1 MAVGDTRAGE
11 AGNPLTATEN
21 NITVNKYVSE
31 NATGG
36 YSLTLEA
43 YAANQQTTTTTTTPL
58 DIVLVLDVSGSMA
71 YNFNGRQE
79 NDPEKQRITALK
91 TAVNSFIDSVASNA
105 ASSGANHQIS
115 IVKFAGNWSDDIGN
129 DTYDS
134 GRDTYNCS
142 QVVASLTSVSSGA
155 EALKGEVNDLTAS
168 GATRADFGMK
178 HAQSVLNSSQR
189 ESKKVV
195 IMFTDGQPTSGSSYE
210 GAVAHGAINTAK
222 VLKDEGVTVYTI
234 GIFGGADPSNTSE
247 ETNKYMNAVSSKY
260 PNAVSEERWLF
271 ITYYEVELGSPVDG
285 SYYFASS
292 SAEGLEDV
300 FRTIANTVTSNTLT
314 ANPDSE
320 AVLSDTLSEYFNFPE
335 GLTGQNPSG
344 VTVEKVPVTGKAGD
358 SYSWGSPVDITGEV
372 SVTVSGDSISIT
384 GFDYKANAVTE
395 STEGGE
401 TTYRGYKLVVT
412 FPIEV
417 DMAACVSDP
426 QENHSYPTNNV
437 IGSKAGLFYKSENAE
452 SNDTYTTLS
461 ASPTVTIDELN
472 ANGTDVTVQVYVD
485 GALVT
490 DPLDY
495 ITLGRSTKDT
505 AYSYFKTTVGPDGTV
520 SCDFNYSPT
529 GGNHDC
535 VDLEV
540 TVNSSA
546 YVLNGVNSYQSHG
559 MNGTNNVTPSG
570 SAYAYIVD
578 NVTADNTDAVDCTIY
593 LRSAYSVEYYQGGKL
608 TEEPYNDQNTYV
620 VEADVAA
627 STAQEDY
634 PAEGSS
640 ARMSWKNDEA
650 LTSISLPALPSVT
663 GSDVDGWFLGSEDGT
678 KYEPKSESN
687 VSAVKPD
694 TGSVIKFY
702 ATSSTSRYTITINY
716 VDDGSDPLK
725 TAYTDTQDYNYKYS
739 FDVSEEDEAVIPFII
754 VKGDTNY
761 VFDHFADSTPL
772 SGELTD
778 DVVITA
784 VYLIDENKNGTPDAY
799 EATVTYEV
807 ENGTWADGT
816 ADDQTTD
823 FILREFNDSTNS
835 WVDVDP
841 TPTLGITIPTGM
853 KPVTGYAN
861 IGSWSPSATAD
872 TPVTGNAIYTYTFG
886 TRMYTIT
893 INYVDDGSDP
903 LKTAYT
909 DTQNNGYKYSF
920 DVSEDDTGTIPFI
933 IVKDDTNYVFDHFAD
948 STPLSGELTDDVV
961 ITAVYLIDANGN
973 EVPDAYDASVTY
985 EVVNGTWAEG
995 GSEPKTEDF
1004 TLKKFNAS
1012 TNTWVDVDPTPTL
1025 GNTIPT
1031 DMKPDTGYA
1040 DNGAWGTDISDSTPV
1055 TGDVTYTYTFGTRM
1069 YSITINYQDDVNTV
1083 LKTAY
1088 TDTQN
1093 DGSEYSFDVSTDTTG
1108 EIPLIIVKEGTNYV
1122 FDHFADGSDPLSGTL
1137 TGDVEI
1143 TAVYLIDENGN
1154 EVPDAYEATVTYKV
1168 VNGTWAD
1175 DTNADKTEDF
1185 VLKTFDPDTNTW
1197 VAATPTPTLGIT
1209 IPTGMKPVTG
1219 YANIGSWSPSATADT
1234 PVTGNAI
1241 YTYTFGTRMYTIT
1254 INYQDEDGAELKTV
1268 YTDTQNDGYEYRFD
1282 VSADASGYIPFII
1295 VKEGTNYVFDHF
1307 ADDTPLSGKLTDDVV
1322 ITAVYLIDANGNKV
1336 PDAYEAT
1343 VTYKVVNGTWA
1354 NDTTDDQTTD
1364 FILREFND
1372 STNSWVD
1379 VDPTPTLGNT
1389 IPTGMKPDANHTG
1402 SGEWDTAISAD
1413 TKVTGDV
1420 TYTYTFSTEKAPALT
1435 VDKTVTSVGGTEVSD
1450 QSSIPSAT
1458 VGDVIEYQIAV
1469 ENTGNVALSDVTVS
1483 DGKWASGVE
1492 ITVDGAASTLTGD
1505 SYTITS
1511 LDVGKSVTITYS
1523 YTVTDAD
1530 VTAGKVTNNV
1540 TADDGNDTE
1549 DDDIAEVPVSGTITI
1564 TPANITIYM
1573 GGDEGY
1579 DAVVG
1584 ENAQTTSS
1592 NSMPTPLFYVTVP
1605 SSLGNVNV
1613 SDIVLTGA
1621 ENRKWEFELAGY
1633 DSTGKALY
1641 YINSTGFTGQDDVRV
1656 TYTGIDG
1663 KAHISDSFN
1672 PSTVHELFTT
1682 YDIAIYPGNAG
1693 KVEAT
1698 VNGVKYGIASGTGKL
1713 YVRAVEDTEDNPVVS
1728 VETTVTEP
1736 VASGEAAIF
1745 APADTKY
1752 TLNNTSVE
1760 VDPEGVG
1767 LLFDSIIDTDADR
1780 TGALIDA
1787 IESEYNIN
1795 ITNGNYQA
1803 QYLDLVDA
1811 NNGNAWVKADGN
1823 VTVYWGYP
1831 KGTNSSTSFTLYH
1844 FTDLH
1849 RDGSNSGF
1857 DIADISN
1864 SDIEVVKVTK
1874 TTYGIAFEVEP
1885 GGFSPFV
1892 LVWSDNYIPPIVPPS
1907 EPDYT
1912 PNWLNTT
1919 DHFGYIIGYED
1930 GTVKPNAGITRAEVA
1945 TIFFRLLTDEA
1956 RERFWSET
1964 NAYTDVADGS
1974 WYNNAIS
1981 TLSNIGILGGYE
1993 DGTFR
1998 PNASITRAEFAKIAV
2013 SFFDWAD
2020 IEAANNFVDVRDS
2033 AWYANYVAVAA
2044 KIGLIEGYGGNV
2056 FRPDATITRAEAC
2069 TIINRTLGRAPDA
2082 DHLLPVG
2089 QMNTWP
2095 DNADTGVW
2103 YYAQIQEA
2111 TNSHD
2116 YRWIGD
2122 IEQWTAKLPEPDW
2135 DKLQY

>member
-1 MAVGDTRAGE
+1 MKNAKKRVWSIVLTLAMLLSLLPVSAMAVGDTRAGE
-11 AGNPLTATEN
+11 AGNPLTRTSN
-21 NITVNKYVSE
+21 NITVNKYVSG
-31 NATGG
+31 NADVG

-43 YAANQQTTTTTTTPL
+43 YAANQQTTTTTTAPL

-71 YNFNGRQE
+71 DPISYTAASNTNWSYNDIHNSDTTYYYRDRDGNYYEVKAGTEGFFRTRYYLYYEGE
-79 NDPEKQRITALK
+79 LLGKKTNDSDAIAYSGNLYTAGALRIDALK
-91 TAVNSFIDSVASNA
+91 SAVSSFINSVAANA
-105 ASSGANHQIS
+105 SENNVDHQIS
-115 IVKFAGNWSDDIGN
+115 IVKFAGDSTAEIGN
-129 DTYDS
+129 DKYQD
-134 GRDTYNCS
+134 GRYTYNYS
-142 QVVASLTSVSSGA
+142 QIVKGLTSVSGSGSSELITA
-155 EALKGEVNDLTAS
+155 VNGLEAM
-168 GATRADFGMK
+168 GATRADYGME
-178 HAQSVLNSSQR
+178 HAQTVLQGARDDSH
-189 ESKKVV
+189 KVV
-195 IMFTDGQPTSGSSYE
+195 IMFTDGSPTSGQNFEANVANAAISASLTLKSS
-210 GAVAHGAINTAK
+210 
-222 VLKDEGVTVYTI
+222 DVTVYTI
-234 GIFGGADPSNTSE
+234 GIFEGADPSGNSNE
-247 ETNKYMNAVSSKY
+247 NLYMNAVSSNY
-260 PNAVSEERWLF
+260 PNAT
-271 ITYYEVELGSPVDG
+271 TYTNLGTRAEG
-285 SYYFASS
+285 TFYFASS
-292 SAEGLEDV
+292 TSSGLEGV
-300 FRTIANTVTSNTLT
+300 FNTIADTVTSNTLT
-314 ANPDSE
+314 ANPDSD
-320 AVLSDTLSEYFNFPE
+320 AVLSDTLSQYFDFPA
-335 GLTGQNPSG
+335 GLSGSSSEITVKYAPATLYDTVTKTFTFGPAEDLPSG
-344 VTVEKVPVTGKAGD
+344 SNVEVSIAGGTISVTGFNYKEYAA
-358 SYSWGSPVDITGEV
+358 SYNSTDG
-372 SVTVSGDSISIT
+372 TVSG
-384 GFDYKANAVTE
+384 G
-395 STEGGE
+395 
-401 TTYRGYKLVVT
+401 KLIVT

-417 DMAACVSDP
+417 NEDACILNP
-426 QENHSYPTNNV
+426 TPNGIYPTNSTAS
-437 IGSKAGLFYKSENAE
+437 GSEAGLSYKGDSEAQ
-452 SNDTYTTLS
+452 SNDTSTSLTRSPDVTL
-461 ASPTVTIDELN
+461 TDLD

-485 GALVT
+485 GEKVA
-490 DPLDY
+490 DPLNY
-495 ITLGRSTKDT
+495 IELSRNTKDT
-505 AYSYFKTTVGPDGTV
+505 TYFYFSTSVSDGIVT
-520 SCDFNYSPT
+520 CDFNYQP
-529 GGNHDC
+529 GRHDC
-535 VDLEV
+535 VDLNV
-540 TVNSSA
+540 KILAPGS
-546 YVLNGVNSYQSHG
+546 YVLQGVHSYQSYGMSGTSNVSEG
-559 MNGTNNVTPSG
+559 MNADT
-570 SAYAYIVD
+570 YIVD
-578 NVTADNTDAVDCTIY
+578 NVAADNTDAVDCTIY

-640 ARMSWKNDEA
+640 AWMRWKNDEA

-678 KYEPKSESN
+678 KYAPSRSVN
-687 VSAVKPD
+687 MTDAMPSAE
-694 TGSVIKFY
+694 GSVIKFY
-702 ATSSTSRYTITINY
+702 ATASAKSYNLTYEWTGLPAEATITPPTGDSYAYGAEVTIDTEYTSASTTKVGHDTYTFSGWDTSELEDGKMPARDAAIRGTWTLKGSDPKYTVEYKVTGDAPATSSELPAEAQYYAGDPVTVAGGLTTDESSKDGVSGTWTFNGWTTEDAEIAEGTFIMPGKGVTLTGTWSFEPDTHKITINY
-716 VDDGSDPLK
+716 VDDGS
-725 TAYTDTQDYNYKYS
+725 
-739 FDVSEEDEAVIPFII
+739 
-754 VKGDTNY
+754 
-761 VFDHFADSTPL
+761 
-772 SGELTD
+772 
-778 DVVITA
+778 
-784 VYLIDENKNGTPDAY
+784 
-799 EATVTYEV
+799 
-807 ENGTWADGT
+807 
-816 ADDQTTD
+816 
-823 FILREFNDSTNS
+823 
-835 WVDVDP
+835 
-841 TPTLGITIPTGM
+841 
-853 KPVTGYAN
+853 
-861 IGSWSPSATAD
+861 
-872 TPVTGNAIYTYTFG
+872 
-886 TRMYTIT
+886 
-893 INYVDDGSDP
+893 
-903 LKTAYT
+903 
-909 DTQNNGYKYSF
+909 
-920 DVSEDDTGTIPFI
+920 
-933 IVKDDTNYVFDHFAD
+933 
-948 STPLSGELTDDVV
+948 
-961 ITAVYLIDANGN
+961 
-973 EVPDAYDASVTY
+973 
-985 EVVNGTWAEG
+985 
-995 GSEPKTEDF
+995 
-1004 TLKKFNAS
+1004 
-1012 TNTWVDVDPTPTL
+1012 
-1025 GNTIPT
+1025 
-1031 DMKPDTGYA
+1031 
-1040 DNGAWGTDISDSTPV
+1040 
-1055 TGDVTYTYTFGTRM
+1055 
-1069 YSITINYQDDVNTV
+1069 YQ
-1083 LKTAY
+1083 
-1088 TDTQN
+1088 
-1093 DGSEYSFDVSTDTTG
+1093 
-1108 EIPLIIVKEGTNYV
+1108 
-1122 FDHFADGSDPLSGTL
+1122 
-1137 TGDVEI
+1137 
-1143 TAVYLIDENGN
+1143 
-1154 EVPDAYEATVTYKV
+1154 
-1168 VNGTWAD
+1168 
-1175 DTNADKTEDF
+1175 
-1185 VLKTFDPDTNTW
+1185 
-1197 VAATPTPTLGIT
+1197 
-1209 IPTGMKPVTG
+1209 
-1219 YANIGSWSPSATADT
+1219 
-1234 PVTGNAI
+1234 
-1241 YTYTFGTRMYTIT
+1241 
-1254 INYQDEDGAELKTV
+1254 LKTV

-1295 VKEGTNYVFDHF
+1295 VKGGTNYVFDHF
-1307 ADDTPLSGKLTDDVV
+1307 AEGSASLSGTLKGDVV
-1322 ITAVYLIDANGNKV
+1322 ITAVYLIDANGNEV
-1336 PDAYEAT
+1336 PDAYDAT
-1343 VTYKVVNGTWA
+1343 VTYEVVNGTWA
-1354 NDTTDDQTTD
+1354 EGGSDPKTQD
-1364 FILREFND
+1364 FTLKKFNA

-1379 VDPTPTLGNT
+1379 VDPTPTLGST
-1389 IPTGMKPDANHTG
+1389 IPTDMKPDASHTG
-1402 SGEWDTAISAD
+1402 SGEWNIAISAD
-1413 TKVTGDV
+1413 TKVTGSV

-1469 ENTGNVALSDVTVS
+1469 ENTGNVALSNVTVS
-1483 DGKWASGVE
+1483 DGKWAPGVE
-1492 ITVDGAASTLTGD
+1492 ITVGGAAFTLTGD

-1511 LDVGKSVTITYS
+1511 LDVGETVTITYS
-1523 YTVTDAD
+1523 YTVTAAD

-1549 DDDIAEVPVSGTITI
+1549 GDDTVEVPVSGTITI

-1613 SDIVLTGA
+1613 SGIVLTGA
-1621 ENRKWEFELAGY
+1621 ENRKWEFKLAGY

-1641 YINSTGFTGQDDVRV
+1641 YINSTGFTGQVDVRV

-1682 YDIAIYPGNAG
+1682 YDIDIYPGNAG

-1698 VNGVKYGIASGTGKL
+1698 VNGVNYGIASGTGKL

-1728 VETTVTEP
+1728 VETNVTEP

-1745 APADTKY
+1745 APADTEY

-1857 DIADISN
+1857 DIADISS

-1945 TIFFRLLTDEA
+1945 TIFFRLLTDGA
-1956 RERFWSET
+1956 RERFWSES
-1964 NAYTDVADGS
+1964 NAYTDVAAGS
-1974 WYNNAIS
+1974 WYNIAVS
-1981 TLSNIGILGGYE
+1981 TLSNMGILGGYE

-2020 IEAANNFVDVRDS
+2020 IEAVNSFVDVRDS

-2044 KIGLIEGYGGNV
+2044 EIGLIEGYGGNV

-2082 DHLLPVG
+2082 DHLLPVS

-2095 DNADTGVW
+2095 DNSDTGVW

>member
-1 MAVGDTRAGE
+1 MRKAKTRVWSIVLTLAMLLSLLPVSAMAVGDTRAGE
-11 AGNPLTATEN
+11 AGNPLTNTSN
-21 NITVNKYVSE
+21 NITVNKYVSG

-71 YNFNGRQE
+71 DPISYTAASQTSWSYNDIKDSGTTYYYRDRDGNYYEVEAETGGLFRTYYYLYYTNDWNIERTISSGRIYSPDE
-79 NDPEKQRITALK
+79 PSYSGPLYTAGELRIVALK
-91 TAVNSFIDSVASNA
+91 NAVASFINSVAANA
-105 ASSGANHQIS
+105 SENSVDHQIS
-115 IVKFAGNWSDDIGN
+115 IVKFAGDSKAEIGN
-129 DTYDS
+129 DKYQDGS
-134 GRDTYNCS
+134 YTYNYS
-142 QVVASLTSVSSGA
+142 QIVKGLTSVFDGGSSELITAVNGL
-155 EALKGEVNDLTAS
+155 EAM
-168 GATRADFGMK
+168 GATRADYGME
-178 HAQSVLNSSQR
+178 HAQTVLQGARDDSH
-189 ESKKVV
+189 KVV
-195 IMFTDGQPTSGSSYE
+195 IMFTDGSPTSGQNFEADVANAAISASQTLKSS
-210 GAVAHGAINTAK
+210 
-222 VLKDEGVTVYTI
+222 DVTVYTI
-234 GIFGGADPSNTSE
+234 GIFEGADPSGNSNE
-247 ETNKYMNAVSSKY
+247 NLYMNAVSSNY
-260 PNAVSEERWLF
+260 PNATSY
-271 ITYYEVELGSPVDG
+271 TNLGTRAEG
-285 SYYFASS
+285 TFYFASS
-292 SAEGLEDV
+292 TSSGLEGV
-300 FRTIANTVTSNTLT
+300 FNTIADTVTSNTLT

-320 AVLSDTLSEYFNFPE
+320 AVLSDTLSQYFEFPARLSGSSSE
-335 GLTGQNPSG
+335 ITVKYAPATHYDTVTKTFTFGQAEDLPGGSN
-344 VTVEKVPVTGKAGD
+344 VEVSIAGGTISVTGFNYKEYAA
-358 SYSWGSPVDITGEV
+358 SYNSTG
-372 SVTVSGDSISIT
+372 TVSG
-384 GFDYKANAVTE
+384 G
-395 STEGGE
+395 
-401 TTYRGYKLVVT
+401 KLIVT

-417 DMAACVSDP
+417 NEDACILNP
-426 QENHSYPTNNV
+426 TPNGIYPTNSTAS
-437 IGSKAGLFYKSENAE
+437 GSEAGLSYKGDSEAQ
-452 SNDTYTTLS
+452 SNDTSTSLTRSPDVTL
-461 ASPTVTIDELN
+461 TDLD

-485 GALVT
+485 GKKVA
-490 DPLDY
+490 DPLNY
-495 ITLGRSTKDT
+495 IELSRNTKDT
-505 AYSYFKTTVGPDGTV
+505 TYFYFSTSVSDGIVT
-520 SCDFNYSPT
+520 CDFNYQP
-529 GGNHDC
+529 GRHDC
-535 VDLEV
+535 VDLNV
-540 TVNSSA
+540 KILAPGS
-546 YVLNGVNSYQSHG
+546 YVLQGVRSYQSYGMSGTSNVSEG
-559 MNGTNNVTPSG
+559 MNADT
-570 SAYAYIVD
+570 YIVD

-593 LRSAYSVEYYQGGKL
+593 LRSAYSVEYYRDSIKL
-608 TEEPYNDQNTYV
+608 TEEPYNDQNTYIAGTDIS
-620 VEADVAA
+620 E
-627 STAQEDY
+627 TT
-634 PAEGSS
+634 AEGPTEGNS
-640 ARMSWKNDEA
+640 AWMSWKNDKA

-663 GSDVDGWFLGSEDGT
+663 GSDVDGWFLGSASGT
-678 KYEPKSESN
+678 EYDPSGSVNMTDAVPSAES
-687 VSAVKPD
+687 
-694 TGSVIKFY
+694 SVIKFY
-702 ATSSTSRYTITINY
+702 ATSSAKNYNLTYKWSGLPAGATITPPDDESYAYGAPVTIDNIYTSSSTTKVGHDTYTFSGWTSITPDLGADSTMPASDVTVSGTWEKTSSDPKYTVEYKVTGDAPATSSELPAEAQYYEGDPVTVAGGLTTDETTKDSVSGTWTFSGWTTEDAEIAEGAFIMPDKGVTLTGTWSFEPDTHNITINY
-716 VDDGSDPLK
+716 QDDVNTVLK
-725 TAYTDTQDYNYKYS
+725 PSYTDTQNDGSEYS
-739 FDVSEEDEAVIPFII
+739 FDVSKED
-754 VKGDTNY
+754 G
-761 VFDHFADSTPL
+761 
-772 SGELTD
+772 
-778 DVVITA
+778 
-784 VYLIDENKNGTPDAY
+784 
-799 EATVTYEV
+799 
-807 ENGTWADGT
+807 
-816 ADDQTTD
+816 
-823 FILREFNDSTNS
+823 
-835 WVDVDP
+835 
-841 TPTLGITIPTGM
+841 
-853 KPVTGYAN
+853 
-861 IGSWSPSATAD
+861 
-872 TPVTGNAIYTYTFG
+872 AI
-886 TRMYTIT
+886 
-893 INYVDDGSDP
+893 
-903 LKTAYT
+903 
-909 DTQNNGYKYSF
+909 
-920 DVSEDDTGTIPFI
+920 IPFI

-973 EVPDAYDASVTY
+973 
-985 EVVNGTWAEG
+985 
-995 GSEPKTEDF
+995 
-1004 TLKKFNAS
+1004 
-1012 TNTWVDVDPTPTL
+1012 
-1025 GNTIPT
+1025 
-1031 DMKPDTGYA
+1031 
-1040 DNGAWGTDISDSTPV
+1040 
-1055 TGDVTYTYTFGTRM
+1055 
-1069 YSITINYQDDVNTV
+1069 
-1083 LKTAY
+1083 
-1088 TDTQN
+1088 
-1093 DGSEYSFDVSTDTTG
+1093 
-1108 EIPLIIVKEGTNYV
+1108 
-1122 FDHFADGSDPLSGTL
+1122 
-1137 TGDVEI
+1137 
-1143 TAVYLIDENGN
+1143 
-1154 EVPDAYEATVTYKV
+1154 
-1168 VNGTWAD
+1168 
-1175 DTNADKTEDF
+1175 
-1185 VLKTFDPDTNTW
+1185 
-1197 VAATPTPTLGIT
+1197 
-1209 IPTGMKPVTG
+1209 
-1219 YANIGSWSPSATADT
+1219 
-1234 PVTGNAI
+1234 
-1241 YTYTFGTRMYTIT
+1241 
-1254 INYQDEDGAELKTV
+1254 
-1268 YTDTQNDGYEYRFD
+1268 
-1282 VSADASGYIPFII
+1282 
-1295 VKEGTNYVFDHF
+1295 
-1307 ADDTPLSGKLTDDVV
+1307 
-1322 ITAVYLIDANGNKV
+1322 KV

-1343 VTYKVVNGTWA
+1343 VTYKVVKGTWA
-1354 NDTTDDQTTD
+1354 DDTNVDKTEGFVLKTFDP
-1364 FILREFND
+1364 E
-1372 STNSWVD
+1372 SNSWVAAT
-1379 VDPTPTLGNT
+1379 PTPTLDDT

-1420 TYTYTFSTEKAPALT
+1420 TYTYTFSTEKAPVLT
-1435 VDKTVTSVGGTEVSD
+1435 VDKTVTSVGGTAVSD

-1483 DGKWASGVE
+1483 DGKWESGVE
-1492 ITVDGAASTLTGD
+1492 IKVGGEATTLTGG

-1549 DDDIAEVPVSGTITI
+1549 DDDTVEVPVSGTITI

-1605 SSLGNVNV
+1605 SSLGNVDV
-1613 SDIVLTGA
+1613 SDIVLTGDGGR
-1621 ENRKWEFELAGY
+1621 EWKFEFAGY
-1633 DSTGKALY
+1633 DSAGKALY
-1641 YINSTGFTGQDDVRV
+1641 YINSTGFTDQEPVRV
-1656 TYTGIDG
+1656 TYTGSDG
-1663 KAHISDSFN
+1663 HAHISDSFN
-1672 PSTVHELFTT
+1672 PSAVNDLFTT
-1682 YDIAIYPGNAG
+1682 YEIAIYAGGAG
-1693 KVEAT
+1693 KVEAN
-1698 VNGVKYGIASGTGKL
+1698 VNGVRYGIATGTGKL

-1930 GTVKPNAGITRAEVA
+1930 GTMKPNAGITRAEVA

-1956 RERFWSET
+1956 RERFWCET

-2095 DNADTGVW
+2095 DNSDTSVW

-2111 TNSHD
+2111 TNSHN

>member
-1 MAVGDTRAGE
+1 M
-11 AGNPLTATEN
+11 
-21 NITVNKYVSE
+21 
-31 NATGG
+31 
-36 YSLTLEA
+36 
-43 YAANQQTTTTTTTPL
+43 
-58 DIVLVLDVSGSMA
+58 
-71 YNFNGRQE
+71 
-79 NDPEKQRITALK
+79 
-91 TAVNSFIDSVASNA
+91 
-105 ASSGANHQIS
+105 
-115 IVKFAGNWSDDIGN
+115 
-129 DTYDS
+129 
-134 GRDTYNCS
+134 
-142 QVVASLTSVSSGA
+142 
-155 EALKGEVNDLTAS
+155 
-168 GATRADFGMK
+168 
-178 HAQSVLNSSQR
+178 
-189 ESKKVV
+189 
-195 IMFTDGQPTSGSSYE
+195 
-210 GAVAHGAINTAK
+210 
-222 VLKDEGVTVYTI
+222 
-234 GIFGGADPSNTSE
+234 
-247 ETNKYMNAVSSKY
+247 
-260 PNAVSEERWLF
+260 
-271 ITYYEVELGSPVDG
+271 
-285 SYYFASS
+285 
-292 SAEGLEDV
+292 
-300 FRTIANTVTSNTLT
+300 
-314 ANPDSE
+314 
-320 AVLSDTLSEYFNFPE
+320 
-335 GLTGQNPSG
+335 
-344 VTVEKVPVTGKAGD
+344 GD
-358 SYSWGSPVDITGEV
+358 S
-372 SVTVSGDSISIT
+372 
-384 GFDYKANAVTE
+384 F
-395 STEGGE
+395 
-401 TTYRGYKLVVT
+401 
-412 FPIEV
+412 
-417 DMAACVSDP
+417 
-426 QENHSYPTNNV
+426 
-437 IGSKAGLFYKSENAE
+437 
-452 SNDTYTTLS
+452 
-461 ASPTVTIDELN
+461 
-472 ANGTDVTVQVYVD
+472 
-485 GALVT
+485 
-490 DPLDY
+490 
-495 ITLGRSTKDT
+495 
-505 AYSYFKTTVGPDGTV
+505 
-520 SCDFNYSPT
+520 
-529 GGNHDC
+529 
-535 VDLEV
+535 
-540 TVNSSA
+540 
-546 YVLNGVNSYQSHG
+546 
-559 MNGTNNVTPSG
+559 
-570 SAYAYIVD
+570 
-578 NVTADNTDAVDCTIY
+578 
-593 LRSAYSVEYYQGGKL
+593 
-608 TEEPYNDQNTYV
+608 
-620 VEADVAA
+620 
-627 STAQEDY
+627 
-634 PAEGSS
+634 
-640 ARMSWKNDEA
+640 
-650 LTSISLPALPSVT
+650 
-663 GSDVDGWFLGSEDGT
+663 
-678 KYEPKSESN
+678 
-687 VSAVKPD
+687 
-694 TGSVIKFY
+694 
-702 ATSSTSRYTITINY
+702 
-716 VDDGSDPLK
+716 
-725 TAYTDTQDYNYKYS
+725 
-739 FDVSEEDEAVIPFII
+739 
-754 VKGDTNY
+754 
-761 VFDHFADSTPL
+761 
-772 SGELTD
+772 
-778 DVVITA
+778 
-784 VYLIDENKNGTPDAY
+784 
-799 EATVTYEV
+799 
-807 ENGTWADGT
+807 
-816 ADDQTTD
+816 
-823 FILREFNDSTNS
+823 
-835 WVDVDP
+835 
-841 TPTLGITIPTGM
+841 PTGM
-853 KPVTGYAN
+853 KPNTGYAN

-872 TPVTGNAIYTYTFG
+872 TPVTDDATYTYTFG

-893 INYVDDGSDP
+893 INYQDKDGAE

-909 DTQNNGYKYSF
+909 STQNDGSEYSF
-920 DVSEDDTGTIPFI
+920 DVSKEDEAVIPFI
-933 IVKDDTNYVFDHFAD
+933 IVKEKEGTNYVFDHFAEG
-948 STPLSGELTDDVV
+948 SASLSGTLTGDVE

-973 EVPDAYDASVTY
+973 EVPDAYDATVTY
-985 EVVNGTWAEG
+985 EVENGTWAEG
-995 GSEPKTEDF
+995 GSEPKTKDF

-1012 TNTWVDVDPTPTL
+1012 TNTWDKTNPTL
-1025 GNTIPT
+1025 G
-1031 DMKPDTGYA
+1031 
-1040 DNGAWGTDISDSTPV
+1040 S
-1055 TGDVTYTYTFGTRM
+1055 
-1069 YSITINYQDDVNTV
+1069 
-1083 LKTAY
+1083 
-1088 TDTQN
+1088 
-1093 DGSEYSFDVSTDTTG
+1093 
-1108 EIPLIIVKEGTNYV
+1108 
-1122 FDHFADGSDPLSGTL
+1122 
-1137 TGDVEI
+1137 
-1143 TAVYLIDENGN
+1143 
-1154 EVPDAYEATVTYKV
+1154 
-1168 VNGTWAD
+1168 
-1175 DTNADKTEDF
+1175 
-1185 VLKTFDPDTNTW
+1185 
-1197 VAATPTPTLGIT
+1197 T
-1209 IPTGMKPVTG
+1209 IPTGM
-1219 YANIGSWSPSATADT
+1219 N
-1234 PVTGNAI
+1234 
-1241 YTYTFGTRMYTIT
+1241 
-1254 INYQDEDGAELKTV
+1254 
-1268 YTDTQNDGYEYRFD
+1268 
-1282 VSADASGYIPFII
+1282 
-1295 VKEGTNYVFDHF
+1295 
-1307 ADDTPLSGKLTDDVV
+1307 
-1322 ITAVYLIDANGNKV
+1322 
-1336 PDAYEAT
+1336 
-1343 VTYKVVNGTWA
+1343 
-1354 NDTTDDQTTD
+1354 
-1364 FILREFND
+1364 
-1372 STNSWVD
+1372 
-1379 VDPTPTLGNT
+1379 
-1389 IPTGMKPDANHTG
+1389 PDANHTG
-1402 SGEWDTAISAD
+1402 SGEWNTEISAS
-1413 TKVTGDV
+1413 TPVTRDV

-1469 ENTGNVALSDVTVS
+1469 ENTGNVALSNVTVS
-1483 DGKWASGVE
+1483 DVKWASGVE
-1492 ITVDGAASTLTGD
+1492 IKVDGGATTLTGG

-1511 LDVGKSVTITYS
+1511 LDVDKSVTITYS
-1523 YTVTDAD
+1523 YTVTAAD

-1540 TADDGNDTE
+1540 TANDGNDTE
-1549 DDDIAEVPVSGTITI
+1549 DDDTVEVPVSGTITI

-1605 SSLGNVNV
+1605 SSLGNVTV

-1621 ENRKWEFELAGY
+1621 ENRKWGFELAGY

-1682 YDIAIYPGNAG
+1682 YDIDIYPGNAG

-1811 NNGNAWVKADGN
+1811 NNGNAWVKADGD

-1974 WYNNAIS
+1974 WFNNAIS

-2082 DHLLPVG
+2082 DHLLPVS

-2095 DNADTGVW
+2095 DNSDTGVW

>member
-1 MAVGDTRAGE
+1 MRNAKTRVWSIVLTLAMLLSLLPVSAMAVRDTRAGE
-11 AGNPLTATEN
+11 AGNPITATSN
-21 NITVNKYVSE
+21 NITVNKYVSG
-31 NATGG
+31 NADDG

-43 YAANQQTTTTTTTPL
+43 YAANKQTTTTTTTPL

-91 TAVNSFIDSVASNA
+91 TAVNSFIDSVAENA
-105 ASSGANHQIS
+105 ASSGADHQIS

-134 GRDTYNCS
+134 GRDTYNYS

-168 GATRADFGMK
+168 GATRADFGMQ

-189 ESKKVV
+189 ESKKIV

-222 VLKDEGVTVYTI
+222 RLKDAGVTVYTI
-234 GIFGGADPSNTSE
+234 GIFGGADPSNINE

-260 PNAVSEERWLF
+260 PNAVSEERWF
-271 ITYYEVELGSPVDG
+271 VITYYEVELGSPVDG

-335 GLTGQNPSG
+335 ELAAGGTSG
-344 VTVEKVPVTGKAGD
+344 VTVKKVPVTGKAGD
-358 SYSWGSPVDITGEV
+358 SYTWGSAEYISDEV
-372 SVTVSGDSISIT
+372 SVTVSGDSINIT

-401 TTYRGYKLVVT
+401 TTYSGYKLVVT

-417 DMAACVSDP
+417 DMHACVSAP
-426 QENHSYPTNNV
+426 QESHSYPTNNV
-437 IGSKAGLFYKSENAE
+437 THSKAGLFYKSEHAE
-452 SNDTYTTLS
+452 INDTYTTLS
-461 ASPTVTIDELN
+461 ASPTVTIAELD

-485 GALVT
+485 GELVAN
-490 DPLDY
+490 PLDY
-495 ITLGRSTKDT
+495 ITLDRSTNET
-505 AYSYFKTTVGPDGTV
+505 AYSYFKATVDPDGTV

-529 GGNHDC
+529 GGNYDC

-540 TVNSSA
+540 TVTDSA

-559 MNGTNNVTPSG
+559 MYGTNNVYTEG
-570 SAYAYIVD
+570 SAYIVD

-593 LRSAYSVEYYQGGKL
+593 LRTKYSVEYYQGDKL
-608 TEEPYNDQNTYV
+608 TEEPYNDQNTYIAGTNV
-620 VEADVAA
+620 SE
-627 STAQEDY
+627 TT
-634 PAEGSS
+634 AEGPTEGNS
-640 ARMSWKNDEA
+640 AWMSWKNDEA

-678 KYEPKSESN
+678 KYEPSDSVN
-687 VSAVKPD
+687 MTDAVSSAE
-694 TGSVIKFY
+694 GSVIKFY
-702 ATSSTSRYTITINY
+702 ATASASRYTITINY
-716 VDDGSDPLK
+716 QDAEGGALQD
-725 TAYTDTQDYNYKYS
+725 AYTDTQDYNYEYS
-739 FDVSEEDEAVIPFII
+739 FDVSADATGEIPFII
-754 VKGDTNY
+754 VEG
-761 VFDHFADSTPL
+761 
-772 SGELTD
+772 
-778 DVVITA
+778 
-784 VYLIDENKNGTPDAY
+784 
-799 EATVTYEV
+799 
-807 ENGTWADGT
+807 
-816 ADDQTTD
+816 
-823 FILREFNDSTNS
+823 
-835 WVDVDP
+835 
-841 TPTLGITIPTGM
+841 
-853 KPVTGYAN
+853 
-861 IGSWSPSATAD
+861 
-872 TPVTGNAIYTYTFG
+872 
-886 TRMYTIT
+886 
-893 INYVDDGSDP
+893 
-903 LKTAYT
+903 
-909 DTQNNGYKYSF
+909 
-920 DVSEDDTGTIPFI
+920 
-933 IVKDDTNYVFDHFAD
+933 DTNYVFDHFAD

-973 EVPDAYDASVTY
+973 EVPDAYEATVTY
-985 EVVNGTWAEG
+985 KVVNGTWAEG

-1004 TLKKFNAS
+1004 VLKTFDADGNA
-1012 TNTWVDVDPTPTL
+1012 WVAATPTPTL
-1025 GNTIPT
+1025 DDTIPT
-1031 DMKPDTGYA
+1031 GMKPVTGYA
-1040 DNGAWGTDISDSTPV
+1040 DNGAWDTEINSETKV
-1055 TGDVTYTYTFGTRM
+1055 TGAATYTYTFGTRM
-1069 YSITINYQDDVNTV
+1069 YTITINYVDDGSDP

-1088 TDTQN
+1088 TSTQN
-1093 DGSEYSFDVSTDTTG
+1093 NGYEYRFDVSTDTTG
-1108 EIPLIIVKEGTNYV
+1108 DIPFIIVKDDTNYV
-1122 FDHFADGSDPLSGTL
+1122 FDHFAEGSDPLSGTL

-1168 VNGTWAD
+1168 VNGTWAEGGSEP
-1175 DTNADKTEDF
+1175 KTEDF
-1185 VLKTFDPDTNTW
+1185 VLKTFDHDTNTW
-1197 VAATPTPTLGIT
+1197 VAATPTPTLGST

-1234 PVTGNAI
+1234 PVTGAAI
-1241 YTYTFGTRMYTIT
+1241 YTYTFCTRMYSIT
-1254 INYQDEDGAELKTV
+1254 INYQDAEGGALQDA
-1268 YTDTQNDGYEYRFD
+1268 YTDTQNNGYEYSFD
-1282 VSADASGYIPFII
+1282 VSEEDEAVIPFII
-1295 VKEGTNYVFDHF
+1295 VKDGTNYVFDHF
-1307 ADDTPLSGKLTDDVV
+1307 AEGSDPLSGTLTGDVE
-1322 ITAVYLIDANGNKV
+1322 ITAVYLIDENGNEV

-1354 NDTTDDQTTD
+1354 EGGSEPKTKD
-1364 FILREFND
+1364 FTLRTFND

-1379 VDPTPTLGNT
+1379 VDPTPTLGIT

-1420 TYTYTFSTEKAPALT
+1420 TYTYTFGTEKAPALT
-1435 VDKTVTSVGGTEVSD
+1435 VDKTVTSVGGTAVSD

-1458 VGDVIEYQIAV
+1458 AGDVIEYQIAV
-1469 ENTGNVALSDVTVS
+1469 RNTGNVALSNVTVS
-1483 DGKWASGVE
+1483 DSKWASGVE
-1492 ITVDGAASTLTGD
+1492 IKVDGEATTLTGG

-1511 LDVGKSVTITYS
+1511 LAVGETVTITYS
-1523 YTVTDAD
+1523 YTVTAAD

-1540 TADDGNDTE
+1540 TAKDGNDTE
-1549 DDDIAEVPVSGTITI
+1549 GDDTVEVPVSGTITI

-1584 ENAQTTSS
+1584 ENEETVSS

-1605 SSLGNVNV
+1605 SSLGNVDV

-1621 ENRKWEFELAGY
+1621 ENRKWEFAFAGY
-1633 DSTGKALY
+1633 DSAGKALY
-1641 YINSTGFTGQDDVRV
+1641 YINSTGFTDQESVRV
-1656 TYTGIDG
+1656 TYTGSDG
-1663 KAHISDSFN
+1663 QAHISDSFN
-1672 PSTVHELFTT
+1672 PSAVNDLFTT
-1682 YDIAIYPGNAG
+1682 YEIAIYAGGAG

-1698 VNGVKYGIASGTGKL
+1698 VNGVRYGIATGTGTL
-1713 YVRAVEDTEDNPVVS
+1713 HVRAVEDSEENPVVS

-1736 VASGEAAIF
+1736 VASGEAAIS
-1745 APADTKY
+1745 APANTSY
-1752 TLNNTSVE
+1752 TLNDTSVAVE
-1760 VDPEGVG
+1760 PEGVG

-1780 TGALIDA
+1780 TGALLA
-1787 IESEYNIN
+1787 ALEGEYNID
-1795 ITNGNYQA
+1795 IASGNYQA

-1811 NNGNAWVKADGN
+1811 NNGNAWVKASGN

-1831 KGTNSSTSFTLYH
+1831 EGTDSSDNFTLYH

-1857 DIADISN
+1857 DIADIGS
-1864 SDIEVVKVTK
+1864 SDIEVVEVTK
-1874 TTYGIAFEVEP
+1874 TAYGIAFEVES

-1892 LVWSDNYIPPIVPPS
+1892 LVWSDTYNPPIIIPPVEPE

-1956 RERFWSET
+1956 RERFWCET
-1964 NAYTDVADGS
+1964 NDYSDVADGS
-1974 WYNNAIS
+1974 WYNNAVS
-1981 TLSNIGILGGYE
+1981 TLSNMGILGGYE

-1998 PNASITRAEFAKIAV
+1998 PNAPITRAEFAKIAV
-2013 SFFDWAD
+2013 SFFDHEA
-2020 IEAANNFVDVRDS
+2020 IEAVNGFVDVARG
-2033 AWYANYVAVAA
+2033 AWYENYVAVAA
-2044 KIGLIEGYGGNV
+2044 EIGLIEGYGGSV
-2056 FRPDATITRAEAC
+2056 FRPEAAITRAEAC
-2069 TIINRTLGRAPDA
+2069 AIINRTLGRAPDA
-2082 DHLLPVG
+2082 EHLLPVS

-2095 DNADTGVW
+2095 DNSDTGVW
-2103 YYAQIQEA
+2103 YYAHIQEA

-2116 YRWIGD
+2116 YSWIGD
-2122 IEQWTAKLPEPDW
+2122 IEQWTEKLPEIDW
-2135 DKLQY
+2135 DKFQY